1 MPIYAFPS
9 STIFAFYY
17 PIASKNCMFNFYA
30 FLNLNLCFILS
41 LGLYTKLFPLRTK
54 FKSFPILI
62 RNMHMCLRTV
72 LVDLVYEKGFW
83 KLNMFYFN
91 YYLEGPKSLLN
102 NNALKSHQ

>member
-1 MPIYAFPS
+1 
-9 STIFAFYY
+9 
-17 PIASKNCMFNFYA
+17 
-30 FLNLNLCFILS
+30 
-41 LGLYTKLFPLRTK
+41 
-54 FKSFPILI
+54 
-62 RNMHMCLRTV
+62 MHMCLRTV